1 MKVKFNYTVYFAK
14 PSWSYRRVDTH
25 NRRGAIDR
33 HTTPNMMHHD
43 TWNDPVSTWTPL
55 WKRNNHNIDKD
66 TVQKKKKVTL
76 ISFIRIIKLH
86 SILIE
91 IRDKLFVSK
100 DMSRIKKRKE
110 TCSLT
115 NLFNFFLTNLS

>member
-43 TWNDPVSTWTPL
+43 TSISSLLELHCENVIIITLAKTPS
-55 WKRNNHNIDKD
+55 RS
-66 TVQKKKKVTL
+66 KK
-76 ISFIRIIKLH
+76 I
-86 SILIE
+86 
-91 IRDKLFVSK
+91 
-100 DMSRIKKRKE
+100 
-110 TCSLT
+110 
-115 NLFNFFLTNLS
+115 